1 MIMTFI
7 TKVEY
12 VGSVTLMDA
21 LINAVFI
28 HLNKDMF
35 AQPLNVLHS
44 RFRLSTDFD
53 RFIGNTTD
61 VEQDMLYLTGAPD
74 VNLGFYASLNCPGFS
89 FKCCFLSVSMFA
101 FFSFLV
107 LSVL

>member
-21 LINAVFI
+21 LTNVFFI
-28 HLNKDMF
+28 DMF
-35 AQPLNVLHS
+35 AQPFNVLHS

-61 VEQDMLYLTGAPD
+61 VEQDMRYLSGAPD
-74 VNLGFYASLNCPGFS
+74 VTLGFYASLNCPGFS

-101 FFSFLV
+101 FVSFLV